1 MPYIRSRTLQTSLN
15 VIRLSSWTNRR
26 TFSIFSLVRI
36 ENGRHEHTKSF
47 KEALPLLK
55 RKHHSNICVP
65 PIMRGFTRMFINLR
79 KYLITV
85 KTKQCKFSDPDSLP
99 FHWTTTIAEP
109 TETQPHWKGQKKKK
123 TSITATLA
131 IPIHKKSTQHLLA
144 ARSCIIYGQRHAWQ
158 VLKLT
163 ARFPFIRESHLQTFK
178 S

>member
-1 MPYIRSRTLQTSLN
+1 MVVTRHTEQKFCNNPPHVHISCQTFFTMPYIRSRTLQTSLN

-99 FHWTTTIAEP
+99 FHWTTTIA
-109 TETQPHWKGQKKKK
+109 
-123 TSITATLA
+123 
-131 IPIHKKSTQHLLA
+131 
-144 ARSCIIYGQRHAWQ
+144 
-158 VLKLT
+158 
-163 ARFPFIRESHLQTFK
+163 
-178 S
+178 